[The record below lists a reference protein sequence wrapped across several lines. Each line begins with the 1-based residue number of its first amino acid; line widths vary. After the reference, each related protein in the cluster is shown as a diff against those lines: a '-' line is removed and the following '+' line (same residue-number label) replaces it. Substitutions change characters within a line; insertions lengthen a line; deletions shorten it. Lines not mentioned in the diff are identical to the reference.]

1 MKFKEILSDVADFQ
15 LASSQTVNT
24 VPTVGDYS
32 EAKLRYEL
40 MREENEEY
48 KEANRD
54 EDIVEILDACID
66 MIYVLAGTINQHGL
80 QGLIEEAF
88 LRVHQNNMTKVID
101 GKVLR
106 NEQGKIMK
114 PSGFVPVDLTNMF

>member
-24 VPTVGDYS
+24 VPTVGYYF

-88 LRVHQNNMTKVID
+88 LRVHQNNMTKVIN